1 MSNVEFIF
9 CHSGERRNPA
19 LNFSG
24 VFIMNTKIECWAP
37 IVIGAT
43 EKNKKS
49 RLREPGAAFAK
60 LREASIVEKRTL
72 SRTPILHSDQSALSR
87 FTKRTRAIGG
97 KT

>member
-49 RLREPGAAFAK
+49 RLREPGAA
-60 LREASIVEKRTL
+60 
-72 SRTPILHSDQSALSR
+72 SALSAVR
-87 FTKRTRAIGG
+87 RGCIRADGASAR
-97 KT
+97 